1 MRCLG
6 VDPGGTTGVA
16 IVAYEGGRYS
26 LEMHGGLTGD
36 AAETLENLRAFFFES
51 VPIAVERFVVNRRAG
66 RSASAHAGEKARNL
80 IGAIQALPRR
90 GPGTLRLDCTGYLVH
105 LENASQV
112 KAWATDKRLSA
123 AGFVFTNGRP
133 HSRDAARHALY
144 CLVKRYG
151 CPDPLGAAYRKDT
164 DQCRPDTQS
173 C

>member
-16 IVAYEGGRYS
+16 IVEYAPGKGYS
-26 LEMHGGLTGD
+26 LEMHGGITLDMEGTQ
-36 AAETLENLRAFFFES
+36 ETIRAFLFES
-51 VPIAVERFVVNRRAG
+51 VPIAVERFVVSRRAG
-66 RSASAHAGEKARNL
+66 RSASAHAGEKARDL
-80 IGAIQALPRR
+80 IGWLSGFRAMR
-90 GPGTLRLDCTGYLVH
+90 YSVH

-112 KAWATDKRLSA
+112 KAWATDKRLRA

-164 DQCRPDTQS
+164 DQCRPDTPS